1 MLRKRY
7 DGMEKTVQGSVQN
20 GGYRPL
26 NPTISDKIRK
36 SRFHFGGFMTR
47 EDKQR
52 NKEHCK
58 DMPFDIKL
66 QCWFKRNK
74 EEIADV
80 IGAIVAS
87 VTTAIMI
94 TVFNLLG

>member
-1 MLRKRY
+1 
-7 DGMEKTVQGSVQN
+7 
-20 GGYRPL
+20 
-26 NPTISDKIRK
+26 
-36 SRFHFGGFMTR
+36 MTG

-58 DMPFDIKL
+58 DMPWDIKL
-66 QCWFKRNK
+66 QCWFCRNR

-87 VTTAIMI
+87 VTTAILI